1 MNKATLIE
9 TVAAKAGV
17 AKQQA
22 EGVIEALLTVTMD
35 TIKSGGEVTLTGFGT
50 FSARVRKGREGINPR
65 TKASITIQPVKVV
78 KFKAGKVLKETL
90 KASQSAASV
99 TPPPAPPSAGP
110 AAPVQ

>member
-9 TVAAKAGV
+9 TVAAKASV
-17 AKQQA
+17 SKQQA
-22 EGVIEALLTVTMD
+22 EQVIDALLAVTMD
-35 TIKSGGEVTLTGFGT
+35 TIKAGGEVTLTGFGT

-65 TKASITIQPVKVV
+65 TKASITIYPVKVV

-90 KASQSAASV
+90 KASQAAAS
-99 TPPPAPPSAGP
+99 TPL